1 MQITAN
7 DSIGLLVEKYR
18 PAIIDHCVLPK
29 ELKDTFNTIV
39 ESGECPNLMLAGK
52 PGMGKTTVARA
63 LCTQLGADYII
74 INCSEDGNIDTLRTK
89 IRQFASTVSLSE
101 DAKQK
106 IVILDE
112 FDYSNAQSIQPAL
125 RGAIEE
131 FAKTCRFILTCNYKN
146 RIIEPIHSRCT
157 VIDFNFPSKERPEL
171 AKQFL
176 ARCQAILDE
185 EGIEYD
191 LKVLSKVVV
200 KYFPDFRRTLNELQR
215 YSAAGVID
223 IGILSTAGE
232 LDIKALMGY
241 MKTKNY
247 AEVRKWVSTNMDN
260 APQDVFRKV
269 FDSLNEHLKPESIP
283 AAILIIAE
291 YQYKTS
297 FVADQEINLCAFFT
311 ELMMSSEFK

>member
-1 MQITAN
+1 
-7 DSIGLLVEKYR
+7 
-18 PAIIDHCVLPK
+18 
-29 ELKDTFNTIV
+29 
-39 ESGECPNLMLAGK
+39 
-52 PGMGKTTVARA
+52 MGKTTVARA
-63 LCTQLGADYII
+63 LCTQLGADYIL

-157 VIDFNFPSKERPEL
+157 VIDFNFPTKERPEL

-176 ARCQAILDE
+176 DRCQGILEE

-191 LKVLSKVVV
+191 NKVLSKVVV

-215 YSAAGVID
+215 YSAAGTID

-232 LDIKALMGY
+232 LNVKELMGFL
-241 MKTKNY
+241 KTKNFT
-247 AEVRKWVSTNMDN
+247 EIRKWIANNLDN
-260 APQDVFRKV
+260 SPQDIFRKV
-269 FDSLNEHLKPESIP
+269 YDGLYEFLDP
-283 AAILIIAE
+283 ASVPQAVVIIGE
-291 YQYKTS
+291 YQYKTA
-297 FVADQEINLCAFFT
+297 FVADQEINLCAFMV
-311 ELMMSSEFK
+311 ELMMNCGFKE